1 MFDMDKVAGKIKEAR
16 LTKNMTQMQLADE
29 MGVSYQ
35 AVSNWE
41 RGNSMPDISKLGEL
55 SKVLDISIDTLLG
68 ISQKTDVVK
77 KIMNGEEGELHLT
90 MSELQEVI
98 PIVSPQ
104 KTIDIL
110 GDILMQTDSL
120 KLSDIV
126 GVAPFVEESYL
137 ASLISKLTSEDN
149 IHDVIGLAP
158 FLSEESLIALMSKF
172 TGMYQLSELVGLA
185 PFLETSFLDELVGK
199 ALKEGNDS
207 DCIGLYPFLSEHGLK
222 ALAEEMVRKGDFEAL
237 ASIAPF
243 L

>member
-1 MFDMDKVAGKIKEAR
+1 MFEMDKVASKIKEAR
-16 LTKNMTQMQLADE
+16 LIMNMTQMQLADE

-55 SKVLDISIDTLLG
+55 SKVLEISIDALLG
-68 ISQKTDVVK
+68 VSQKTDVVK
-77 KIMNGEEGELHLT
+77 KIMNVEEEEFHLT

-110 GDILMQTDSL
+110 GDILVQTDAL
-120 KLSDIV
+120 RLSDVV
-126 GVAPFVEESYL
+126 GIAPFVEESYL

-158 FLSEESLIALMSKF
+158 FLSEESLIALMTKF
-172 TGMYQLSELVGLA
+172 AGKYELSELVGLA
-185 PFLETSFLDELVGK
+185 PFLETSFLDELVVN
-199 ALKEGNDS
+199 AIKEGYDS
-207 DCIGLYPFLSEHGLK
+207 DCIGLYPFLSERGLK
-222 ALAEEMVRKGDFEAL
+222 VLAEEMVRKSDFEAL
-237 ASIAPF
+237 ALIAPF